1 MSEEKKSTN
10 FSEGMERKG
19 GLNERPA
26 VARPNIVPTPQKPAA
41 TPPPPPPAPGTNNAS
56 SEKK

>member
-10 FSEGMERKG
+10 FSEGMERRG
-19 GLNERPA
+19 GLNERPE

-41 TPPPPPPAPGTNNAS
+41 APPPPPQTPGTDKAS
-56 SEKK
+56 NEKK

>member
-56 SEKK
+56 SEK